1 MKYQNLG
8 ATDIRV
14 SQVAFGCWGL
24 GGGGVW
30 SDMTLDIQTV
40 ANLLDAAADLGIN
53 YLDTA
58 PVYGIGTS
66 EYILGQALKGRRD
79 KFIVQ
84 TKCSLNWRGEGG
96 EFEYERDGKT
106 VTKDHRASAIRKDVE
121 ESLIRMEMDCFDS
134 MVVHRMS
141 SVVPVE
147 ETMGELNKLVDEGLI
162 RAIMISNSKPADLD
176 EYSEYGLVAGVQEK
190 FSLLTDEQRVY
201 FDTCAKHDAT
211 FQTYGSLEEGF
222 LTGLA
227 FFERTGFGAGD
238 IRSRPR
244 FNTELVRSAVMDML
258 RSFEPL
264 TEKYGCSITNLVQAW
279 TLAPYRKLSLLTG
292 FRRVETMADTCKAFD
307 IVLAPEDI
315 AFMTAAAQKVK
326 DLEN

>member
-8 ATDIRV
+8 ATDIKV

-30 SDMTLDIQTV
+30 SDMTLDVATV

-66 EYILGQALKGRRD
+66 ETILGQALKGRRD
-79 KFIVQ
+79 KFVVQ
-84 TKCSLNWRGEGG
+84 TKCCLNWRDEGG

-106 VTKDHRASAIRKDVE
+106 VNKDHHATAIRKDVE
-121 ESLIRMEMDCFDS
+121 DSLKRMELDYIDS

-147 ETMGELNKLVDEGLI
+147 ETMGELNKMIEEGKI
-162 RAIMISNSKPADLD
+162 GAILISNSTPAHLD
-176 EYSEYGLVAGVQEK
+176 EYEKYGLVAGVQEK
-190 FSLLTDEQRVY
+190 FSLVTDEQRVY
-201 FDTCAKHDAT
+201 FDTCAKYDAT

-227 FFERTGFGAGD
+227 FYERTGFGEGD

-244 FNTELVRSAVMDML
+244 FNTEPVRSAMMDML

-264 TEKYGCSITNLVQAW
+264 TEKYGCSMTNLVQAW
-279 TLAPYRKLSLLTG
+279 TLAQYDKISLLTG
-292 FRRVETMADTCKAFD
+292 FRRVQTMEDTCKAFD
-307 IVLAPEDI
+307 ITLSPEDLT
-315 AFMTAAAQKVK
+315 FMTEAAAKVK
-326 DLEN
+326 ALEA